1 MKRFKSIHLPRQNPP
16 VLALAAYLAELGYA
30 IEFPE
35 QPRAARG
42 WRDYISSIPTDT
54 LVFAWT
60 GPLRKATDDKW
71 KPCPNLAYMEHG
83 YLPHYETITI
93 DPCGTG
99 KHSSLIDYKL
109 PLLPLPRR
117 EQPGKLW
124 LYAAQLESDSVIR
137 FDCAPE
143 YRSIVGN
150 VRRLLAGLPAG
161 VKLLVKLHP
170 RQPDP
175 VKMPDDPRLHVIEG
189 ETSPE
194 ETAYLLA
201 SCSHFFTVNSS
212 MIYEALTLGNA
223 PITAWGEC
231 VYAAHDDNPTALL
244 HELQCFRQIENILD
258 CPYVWQ
264 RFITE
269 WERTWE

>member
-1 MKRFKSIHLPRQNPP
+1 VKRFKYIHLPRQNPP
-16 VLALAAYLAELGYA
+16 VLALAAYLAGLGYK

-42 WRDYISSIPTDT
+42 WRDYISSIPVDT

-71 KPCPNLAYMEHG
+71 NPCPNLAYMEHG
-83 YLPHYETITI
+83 YLPHYDTITI

-99 KHSSLIDYKL
+99 KHSSLMDYKL
-109 PLLPLPRR
+109 RLIPVPRR
-117 EQPGKLW
+117 EQSGTFW

-143 YRSIVGN
+143 YRSIAAN
-150 VRRLLAGLPAG
+150 TRMLLEVLPANQT
-161 VKLLVKLHP
+161 LLVKLHP

-175 VKMPDDPRLHVIEG
+175 VKMPDHPRLHVIQG
-189 ETSPE
+189 ETSPA

-212 MIYEALTLGNA
+212 MVYEALTIGNA
-223 PITAWGEC
+223 PITVWGES
-231 VYAAHDDNPTALL
+231 VYTAHADNPTALL
-244 HELQCFRQIENILD
+244 HELQQFRQIATLND
-258 CPYVWQ
+258 CARVWQ
-264 RFITE
+264 RFTKE